1 MLSQEAIHKLL
12 EDYEKALAKCAEQDK
27 EKGRLEMEIYKAIDE
42 RGGTA
47 LPNANE
53 NGEQIWVCERDET
66 YTYDQERFQ
75 PLLEKFNTTE
85 LNACYI
91 PPHDE
96 PVAGKWV
103 TAKVKSVANKHGDG
117 AEEIV
122 AGAKQLKGIRLKF
135 QRILAA

>member
-135 QRILAA
+135 KRVLAA